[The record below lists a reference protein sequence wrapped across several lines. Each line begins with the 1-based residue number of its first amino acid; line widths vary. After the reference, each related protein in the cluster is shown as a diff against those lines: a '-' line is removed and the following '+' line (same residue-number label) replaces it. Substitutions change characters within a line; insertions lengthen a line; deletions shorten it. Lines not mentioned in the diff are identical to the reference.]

1 MRVLLL
7 ALVLSLANCGIIEL
21 DADNFVQNVKDGEVW
36 AVAFYSPTC
45 GFCKMIE
52 PEWERFAQEV
62 DEDEL
67 PLTVAR
73 INVKDSPELSK
84 EHNVGRLPGIKL
96 YRDGNVYSLPNPRD
110 GRAAD
115 EYVEWALETYEE
127 VEQAELD
134 RIEEEKRLQAE
145 IDAASDLV
153 FLDKDNFETETSEGT
168 WLIEFYG
175 PQCGYCKKL
184 APMWEEL
191 GHTVNPNSE
200 SMGFKVG
207 KIDAHDGFTYTRM
220 FKANPWPAIK
230 LLKDEKV
237 YTFPEPRNFD
247 MEVDDYIEFA
257 QSGWED
263 VPSDE
268 VIEVEYI
275 EAARKRIK
283 RKKKYQ
289 AMKERKKKK
298 AAEKKAKAAAAAAEA
313 AKKHD
318 EL

>member
-1 MRVLLL
+1 MGYWLF
-7 ALVLSLANCGIIEL
+7 LVCIISAVFGEIIEL
-21 DADNFVQNVKDGEVW
+21 EKDTFLENVKNGDVW

-52 PEWERFAQEV
+52 PQWEAFANEV

-67 PLTVAR
+67 PVHVAR
-73 INVKDSPELSK
+73 INVKDSPGLSK

-96 YRDGNVYSLPNPRD
+96 YRDGNVWTLPNPRN
-110 GRAAD
+110 GRSAE
-115 EYVEWALETYEE
+115 EYIEWSLDTYEE
-127 VEQAELD
+127 VAEEERL
-134 RIEEEKRLQAE
+134 RIEEEKRKQAE
-145 IDAASDLV
+145 IDANSDLV
-153 FLDKDNFETETSEGT
+153 FLDIDNFETETSSGV

-175 PQCGYCKKL
+175 PECGYCKKL

-191 GHTVNPNSE
+191 GHAVNPNHE
-200 SMGFKVG
+200 SMGFKVA
-207 KIDAHDGFTYTRM
+207 KVDAHAGFKFTRM

-263 VPSDE
+263 IPFDE
-268 VIEVEYI
+268 VIEVDYI
-275 EAARKRIK
+275 QSARKRIA
-283 RKKKYQ
+283 RKEKYRK
-289 AMKERKKKK
+289 MKEAR
-298 AAEKKAKAAAAAAEA
+298 KAKAAAKAAAEA
-313 AKKHD
+313 AKAAGHD

>member
-1 MRVLLL
+1 MAKFLLIAVSL
-7 ALVLSLANCGIIEL
+7 LCPALGQMVEL
-21 DADNFVQNVKDGEVW
+21 EEDSFEEQVTDGEVW
-36 AVAFYSPTC
+36 AVNFYSPTC
-45 GFCKMIE
+45 GFCKMVE
-52 PEWERFAQEV
+52 PAWQKFAEEV
-62 DEDEL
+62 EEDEL
-67 PLTVAR
+67 PLNVAR
-73 INVKDSPELSK
+73 INVKDSPEISK
-84 EHNVGRLPGIKL
+84 KHSVGRLPGIKL
-96 YRDGNVYSLPNPRD
+96 YRDGKVYTLPNPRD
-110 GRAAD
+110 SRQPD
-115 EYVEWALETYEE
+115 EYIEWALDLYEE
-127 VEQAELD
+127 IEQEEIE
-134 RIEEEKRLQAE
+134 RIEEEEREQAR

-153 FLDKDNFETETSEGT
+153 FLDEENFETTTSEGV

-191 GHTVNPNSE
+191 GRAVNPNNE
-200 SMGFKVG
+200 SMGFVVG
-207 KIDAHDGFTYTRM
+207 KIDAHAGFKYTRM

-230 LLKDEKV
+230 LLRDEKV

-275 EAARKRIK
+275 QAAKKRLARKA
-283 RKKKYQ
+283 KYA
-289 AMKERKKKK
+289 AMKAKKAAKKK
-298 AAEKKAKAAAAAAEA
+298 AKKEAAAKAKKEG
-313 AKKHD
+313 HD

>member
-1 MRVLLL
+1 MLLL
-7 ALVLSLANCGIIEL
+7 ALLFSLSLGGIVEL
-21 DADNFVQNVKDGEVW
+21 TEDTFLDNVKDGDVW

-52 PEWERFAQEV
+52 PEWERFAAEV

-67 PLTVAR
+67 PITVAR
-73 INVKDSPELSK
+73 INVKESPGLSK

-96 YRDGNVYSLPNPRD
+96 YRDGEVFSLPNPRN
-110 GRAAD
+110 GRPAD

-127 VEQAELD
+127 VEQEEKD
-134 RIEEEKRLQAE
+134 RIIEEDRLQAE
-145 IDAASDLV
+145 IDEASHIV
-153 FLDKDNFETETSEGT
+153 FLDEDNFETETSSGD

-184 APMWEEL
+184 APMWELL
-191 GHTVNPNSE
+191 GTAVNPNNE

-207 KIDAHDGFTYTRM
+207 KMDAHAGFKFTRM

-247 MEVDDYIEFA
+247 MELDDYIEFA

-263 VPSDE
+263 VPTDE
-268 VIEVEYI
+268 VIEVDYI
-275 EAARKRIK
+275 QAAKKRIARKA
-283 RKKKYQ
+283 KYQ
-289 AMKERKKKK
+289 AMKDRKKKK
-298 AAEKKAKAAAAAAEA
+298 AADKAAKAAKEA
-313 AKKHD
+313 KDGHD